1 MESLLTA
8 IVILALVA
16 LFIGLRLY
24 SVLGERTGHE
34 QPILKPADSEQADA
48 RLEPRPAARTATA
61 ATAAE
66 ADDMAYLPTAGPGVR
81 ALLAADASFDV
92 ARFLEGSK
100 SAYRLILEAF
110 WKGDLEAMRPYVD
123 NHVFET
129 FSAAVEQRSK
139 DGLVLDNRLVAI
151 EQAVVA
157 GAELDRSV
165 ALVTV
170 RFEADIA
177 AVTRN
182 ADGEVVAGS
191 LSDAVQTRDRWTFRR
206 DIASNDP
213 NWLLVETDEEE

>member
-1 MESLLTA
+1 MTA

-34 QPILKPADSEQADA
+34 QPILKPADPEQADA
-48 RLEPRPAARTATA
+48 RMEPRTTARTSPTL
-61 ATAAE
+61 TSAE
-66 ADDMAYLPTAGPGVR
+66 PDDMAYLPTAGPGVR
-81 ALLAADASFDV
+81 ALLAADPSFDV
-92 ARFLEGSK
+92 AKFLEGSQA
-100 SAYRLILEAF
+100 AYRLILEAF

-123 NHVFET
+123 GHVFET
-129 FSAAVEQRSK
+129 FSGAVEQRSK

-151 EQAVVA
+151 DQALVA
-157 GAELDRSV
+157 GAELDNSV

-182 ADGEVVAGS
+182 AAGEVVAGS
-191 LSDAVQTRDRWTFRR
+191 LSDAIQTRDRWTFRR
-206 DIASNDP
+206 DTASRDP

>member
-1 MESLLTA
+1 MTA
-8 IVILALVA
+8 IIILALVA

-34 QPILKPADSEQADA
+34 QPILKPADPEADA
-48 RLEPRPAARTATA
+48 RMEPQPHARPASSLSP
-61 ATAAE
+61 AE
-66 ADDMAYLPTAGPGVR
+66 PDQLAYLPMAGPGVR
-81 ALLAADASFDV
+81 ALLAADPSFDV
-92 ARFLEGSK
+92 GRFLEGSK
-100 SAYRLILEAF
+100 AAYRMILESF
-110 WKGDLEAMRPYVD
+110 WKGDTEAMKPYVD
-123 NHVFET
+123 GNVFDT
-129 FSAAVEQRSK
+129 FAGAVEQRKK

-151 EQAVVA
+151 DQAVIA
-157 GAELDRSV
+157 AAELEGDL

-182 ADGEVVAGS
+182 SDGEVVAGS

-206 DIASNDP
+206 NIASRDP